1 MNIDAK
7 SVKNLR
13 ERTGAGIMDCKE
25 ALTVANG
32 NIDSAIKVLR
42 KKGIAKAE
50 KKAGRKADQ
59 GIVLSYIHPGSRIG
73 VLLEVNCETDFV
85 AKTETFIRIVKDF
98 AMQIA
103 ATNPLTIKRDDLD
116 PILVERE
123 REIYK
128 AQAESLRKPQNIIDK
143 IVDGKIE
150 KYYQEVCL
158 LEQNFIK
165 DNDKTIQDLLT
176 STISSVGENVT
187 ISRFSRYE
195 VGELIS
201 SNGEA

>member
-32 NIDSAIKVLR
+32 NIDIAIEVLR

-85 AKTETFIRIVKDF
+85 AKTDTFIRFVKNL

-116 PILVERE
+116 PILVKRE

-128 AQAESLRKPQNIIDK
+128 AQAESLGKTQNIFDK

>member
-13 ERTGAGIMDCKE
+13 ERIGAGIMDCKE

-32 NIDSAIKVLR
+32 NIDIAIEVLR

-50 KKAGRKADQ
+50 KKAGRKANQ

-85 AKTETFIRIVKDF
+85 AKTETFIRFVKNL

-103 ATNPLTIKRDDLD
+103 ATNPLTIERGDLD
-116 PILVERE
+116 PILIEKE
-123 REIYK
+123 KEIYK
-128 AQAESLRKPQNIIDK
+128 AQVESLGKPQNIFNK

-176 STISSVGENVT
+176 STISSLGENVT

-195 VGELIS
+195 VGEFIS